1 MSERNALLAAW
12 AARKDYKYNMI
23 YSFEDTETGE
33 EFELEMSYDQLKD
46 FLQAHPNLNQTFRMN
61 IVDPM
66 GIGVTKPPSDFQK
79 YVLGKVA
86 TVPGANKATIE
97 KRWHIPKEI

>member
-1 MSERNALLAAW
+1 
-12 AARKDYKYNMI
+12 MI

-33 EFELEMSYDQLKD
+33 EFELQMSYDELKD
-46 FLQAHPNLNQTFRMN
+46 FLADNPKLNQTFRMN
-61 IVDPM
+61 VVDPM

-79 YVLGKVA
+79 YVLGRIKDK
-86 TVPGANKATIE
+86 VPGANKSAME

>member
-1 MSERNALLAAW
+1 
-12 AARKDYKYNMI
+12 MI

-33 EFELEMSYDQLKD
+33 EFELQMSYDELKN
-46 FLQAHPNLNQTFRMN
+46 FLADNPKLNQTFRMN
-61 IVDPM
+61 VVDPM

-79 YVLGKVA
+79 YVLGRIKDK
-86 TVPGANKATIE
+86 VPGANKSAME

>member
-1 MSERNALLAAW
+1 
-12 AARKDYKYNMI
+12 MI

-33 EFELEMSYDQLKD
+33 EFELSMTYDQLKEFLVD
-46 FLQAHPNLNQTFRMN
+46 FPNLNQTFRMN
-61 IVDPM
+61 VVDPV

-79 YVLGKVA
+79 YVLGRIKDK
-86 TVPGANKATIE
+86 VPGANKSVME

>member
-1 MSERNALLAAW
+1 
-12 AARKDYKYNMI
+12 MI

-33 EFELEMSYDQLKD
+33 EFELQMSYDELKD
-46 FLQAHPNLNQTFRMN
+46 FLVDNPKLNQTFRMN
-61 IVDPM
+61 VVDPV

-79 YVLGKVA
+79 YVLGRIKDK
-86 TVPGANKATIE
+86 VPGANKSVME